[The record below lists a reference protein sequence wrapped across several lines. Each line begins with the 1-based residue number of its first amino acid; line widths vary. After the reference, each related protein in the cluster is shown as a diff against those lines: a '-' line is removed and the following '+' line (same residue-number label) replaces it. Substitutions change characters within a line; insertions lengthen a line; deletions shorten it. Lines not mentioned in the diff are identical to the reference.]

1 VPRQAPAYPS
11 LIGCVLL
18 EIESLFSASFLH
30 LAHDVFNEISVN
42 HMMLHIESAN
52 FSFVHQNRSISEL
65 DCVA

>member
-1 VPRQAPAYPS
+1 M
-11 LIGCVLL
+11 LL

-65 DCVA
+65 NCVA